1 MSAFLIELKNKNN
14 ELIYKISENITM
26 YNEIIDFINEQNNEQ
41 NKENININPILLNYQ
56 ICIKDQTNSLNC
68 LNLNKKN
75 IINQIQTCC
84 EHTFEYD
91 LIDITP
97 DTSKT
102 IFYCTKC
109 EFTK

>member
-26 YNEIIDFINEQNNEQ
+26 YNEIIDLINETNDT
-41 NKENININPILLNYQ
+41 NININHILLNYQ
-56 ICIKDQTNSLNC
+56 NGVKDQINKLNY
-68 LNLNKKN
+68 LNVIQDIIIKK
-75 IINQIQTCC
+75 IQSFC

-91 LIDITP
+91 LIDITS

>member
-1 MSAFLIELKNKNN
+1 MSDFLIELKNKNN
-14 ELIYKISENITM
+14 ELIYKITENINM
-26 YNEIIDFINEQNNEQ
+26 YNEIIDLINETNDT
-41 NKENININPILLNYQ
+41 NININQILLNYQ
-56 ICIKDQTNSLNC
+56 NGVKDQTNELNY
-68 LNLNKKN
+68 LN
-75 IINQIQTCC
+75 IIQDNIIKKIQSFC

-91 LIDITP
+91 LIDITS

>member
-1 MSAFLIELKNKNN
+1 MSDFLIELKNKNN

-26 YNEIIDFINEQNNEQ
+26 YNEIIDFINETTET
-41 NKENININPILLNYQ
+41 NININHILLNYQ
-56 ICIKDQTNSLNC
+56 NGVKDQTNELNY
-68 LNLNKKN
+68 LN
-75 IINQIQTCC
+75 IIQDIIIKKIQSFC